1 MKVIK
6 ITASW
11 CTSCIIMNKI
21 RNEIEKEYPLT
32 VESYDLDMDEEEI
45 EKYNVG
51 DLLPVFI
58 FMNNDEEILRIV
70 GEKKKEDMINIMK
83 GNDII

>member
-21 RNEIEKEYPLT
+21 WNEIEKEYPLT

-45 EKYNVG
+45 EKYHVG
-51 DLLPVFI
+51 YLLQVFI
-58 FMNNDEEILRIV
+58 FMNNDEEILRIT
-70 GEKKKEDMINIMK
+70 GEKKKEEMINIMK
-83 GNDII
+83 GNGII

>member
-21 RNEIEKEYPLT
+21 WNEIEKEYPLT

-58 FMNNDEEILRIV
+58 FMNNNKEILRIV

>member
-21 RNEIEKEYPLT
+21 WNEIEKEYPLT

-45 EKYNVG
+45 EEYNVG

-58 FMNNDEEILRIV
+58 FMNNNKEILRIV